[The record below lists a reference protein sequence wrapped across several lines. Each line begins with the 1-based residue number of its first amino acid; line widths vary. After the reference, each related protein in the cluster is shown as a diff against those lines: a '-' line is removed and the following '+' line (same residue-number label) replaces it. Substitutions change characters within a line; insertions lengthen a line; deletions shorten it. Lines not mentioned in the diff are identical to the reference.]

1 MQVALTI
8 AGSDSGGGAG
18 IQADLRTFAA
28 CGLHGASAVTA
39 ITAQNDRAITAVYPL
54 PPELVAAQIDAVGDC
69 FTLDAVKTG
78 MLATAAIVETVA
90 ERVARIDAPL
100 VVDPVL
106 VSSTGTALLDD
117 AGVEALIHTLLPL
130 AAVVTPNRMEAER
143 LCGIVIASVADART
157 AARKIRALGPA
168 AVIIT
173 GGHLGRA
180 DAPVVDVVDDGGEVT
195 HLERARRSELT
206 RRHGT
211 GCAHSAAVAAAL
223 ASGRSVVAAAR
234 DAQHYVAGLT
244 T

>member
-28 CGLHGASAVTA
+28 YGLHGASAVTA
-39 ITAQNDRAITAVYPL
+39 ITAQNDRAITATYPL
-54 PPELVAAQIDAVGDC
+54 PPELVAAQIDTVGEA

-78 MLATAAIVETVA
+78 MLATAAIVETVS

-106 VSSTGTALLDD
+106 VSSSGAALLDE
-117 AGVEALIHTLLPL
+117 AGVESLIHRLLPL

-143 LCGIVIASVADART
+143 LCGIVIASVADAET

-173 GGHLGRA
+173 GGHLGSA

-195 HLERARRSELT
+195 HLERARQSELT
-206 RRHGT
+206 QHHGT

-223 ASGRSVVAAAR
+223 ASGRSAVEAAR
-234 DAQHYVAGLT
+234 DAQHFVARLIT
-244 T
+244 